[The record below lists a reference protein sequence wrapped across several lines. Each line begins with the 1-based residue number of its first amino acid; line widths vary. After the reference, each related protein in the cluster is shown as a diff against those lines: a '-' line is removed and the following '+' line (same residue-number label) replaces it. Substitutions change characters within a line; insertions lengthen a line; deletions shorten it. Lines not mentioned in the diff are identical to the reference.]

1 MPRPRLVSKPRFIG
15 FEVEE
20 EVYELLRKVAYEKR
34 ATISMVARE
43 ILYTGLKSIGILS
56 AEKTQPPDNRMIE
69 AQDPRETDLIVK
81 DEIEEFSEKLNEL
94 ELKIDAVGGSF
105 LKLLDNMNRKTLNRS
120 DIRSYLQDDR
130 EYLKLINQI
139 HMLEDEIRK
148 ATSKYYR
155 MKRNAGREDL
165 TQIERKLYNIR
176 WKHRELKNHINKL
189 NATIKMGVEVISK

>member
-15 FEVEE
+15 FEIEE
-20 EVYELLRKVAYEKR
+20 EIYEVLRKLAYEKR
-34 ATISMVARE
+34 ATISIVARN
-43 ILYTGLKSIGILS
+43 ILYEGLKSIGILT
-56 AEKTQPPDNRMIE
+56 AEKTQPPGNPAIE
-69 AQDPRETDLIVK
+69 VQDPKETDLIVK
-81 DEIEEFSEKLNEL
+81 DEIEEFNEKLNEL

-105 LKLLDNMNRKTLNRS
+105 LKLLDNINGKTLNRG

-139 HMLEDEIRK
+139 HMFEDEIRK

-155 MKRNAGREDL
+155 IKRNTGREDL
-165 TQIERKLYNIR
+165 TQMERKLYNIR

-189 NATIKMGVEVISK
+189 NATIKMGVEVKSK